1 MAGER
6 ASDPRASGFL
16 SPLDRFEAV
25 APRKVRRLAGG
36 LPGRAPFQR
45 SAAEATSGRRKTGE
59 RCADG
64 HIARRNL
71 TYQRKEPQ

>member
-36 LPGRAPFQR
+36 LPGRAV
-45 SAAEATSGRRKTGE
+45 SKIGGRGYE
-59 RCADG
+59 R
-64 HIARRNL
+64 
-71 TYQRKEPQ
+71 PP